1 MCLKAVKLVY
11 CRHRNLKCYE
21 WGFWQWKVKRLCFEY
36 DTDPYYQAL
45 DVKVKDYASST
56 GVEVFSPVSHTLFN
70 PAHIIEKVSGSVNR
84 VSLDVSFMEL

>member
-45 DVKVKDYASST
+45 DVKVK
-56 GVEVFSPVSHTLFN
+56 VKF
-70 PAHIIEKVSGSVNR
+70 
-84 VSLDVSFMEL
+84 VSLRLKVLILLTTD